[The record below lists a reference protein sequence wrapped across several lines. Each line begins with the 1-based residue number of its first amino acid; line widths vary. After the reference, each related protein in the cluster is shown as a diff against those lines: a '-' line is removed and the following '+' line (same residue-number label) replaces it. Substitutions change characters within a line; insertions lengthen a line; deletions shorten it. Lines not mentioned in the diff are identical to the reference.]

1 MFNILCIAQAQISIQ
16 KKEMFGLTA
25 EAMAATIETN
35 LRDMVEGNGGVR
47 QKVLSVSKEC
57 IAQTGNRYQWNGNG
71 NGNGDGN
78 ESGNG
83 NGSGDGVVESE
94 PEYATQQADSNRDAS
109 RELSSSPEPKKRGVF
124 AQSFFNFFRP
134 AASNP

>member
-1 MFNILCIAQAQISIQ
+1 MRKSF
-16 KKEMFGLTA
+16 TA

-35 LRDMVEGNGGVR
+35 LRDMVEINGDVR

-57 IAQTGNRYQWNGNG
+57 IAQTGNRYQWNGSGNGDGKGDDSGNG
-71 NGNGDGN
+71 NGNGH
-78 ESGNG
+78 
-83 NGSGDGVVESE
+83 VE
-94 PEYATQQADSNRDAS
+94 PESANQANSNRDAPT
-109 RELSSSPEPKKRGVF
+109 ELSSSSAPKKRGVF

>member
-1 MFNILCIAQAQISIQ
+1 
-16 KKEMFGLTA
+16 
-25 EAMAATIETN
+25 MAATIETN
-35 LRDMVEGNGGVR
+35 LRDMVDINGGVR

-71 NGNGDGN
+71 NGNGNENNDGN
-78 ESGNG
+78 GV
-83 NGSGDGVVESE
+83 GDGAVESE
-94 PEYATQQADSNRDAS
+94 PEYATQQADSKGDAP

-134 AASNP
+134 AASNPS

>member
-1 MFNILCIAQAQISIQ
+1 MR
-16 KKEMFGLTA
+16 GLTA
-25 EAMAATIETN
+25 EAMAAQIETN
-35 LRDMVEGNGGVR
+35 LRDMADINGGVR

-78 ESGNG
+78 EHGA
-83 NGSGDGVVESE
+83 VEPD
-94 PEYATQQADSNRDAS
+94 PEYANQQADVKTDAL
-109 RELSSSPEPKKRGVF
+109 RETSSSAAPKKRGVF

-134 AASNP
+134 AASSPS